1 MKRTKRTQ
9 TALAAM
15 MLVASI
21 CFASQAFAWGS
32 ATHAYICDHLGAQ
45 GPLKNL
51 NELYGGMAP
60 DVFNYLFTD
69 NTLRETLYGATHY
82 SNFLDVWKSSRT
94 PIGKALAL
102 GFISHNGLWGA
113 DGTAHGVPY
122 NNPDGYVIGKAIAMR
137 FKYGPFFSDGG
148 KIDPND
154 LTFWLNVELY
164 HNAVESAVDILI
176 CRHDRA
182 LGGKISAAALARSP
196 EFPAMLVKTYRSLA
210 PENLIRGTESDFRRN
225 LVAYGFALMQPRE
238 KAVEDIASQLASM
251 AGAFLAM
258 YGIDP
263 SGLGDLDT
271 LAFNI
276 INLALEECEGDY
288 LDAVNG
294 TIERVSSALKS
305 NHISD

>member
-1 MKRTKRTQ
+1 
-9 TALAAM
+9 
-15 MLVASI
+15 MLVGSI
-21 CFASQAFAWGS
+21 CFAPQAFAWGS

-45 GPLKNL
+45 GPVKNV
-51 NELYGGMAP
+51 NEMYGGMAP
-60 DVFNYLFTD
+60 DVFNYLFAD
-69 NTLRETLYGATHY
+69 KALMERLYAATHY
-82 SNFLDVWKSSRT
+82 GNFMDVWKSSGT
-94 PIGKALAL
+94 PIGRALAL

-113 DGTAHGVPY
+113 DSTAHGVPY
-122 NNPDGYVIGKAIAMR
+122 NNPEGYVIGKAIAMR
-137 FKYGPFFSDGG
+137 FKYGAFIKDGG
-148 KIDPND
+148 EVSPSDPV
-154 LTFWLNVELY
+154 FWLNVELY
-164 HNAVESAVDILI
+164 HNAVEAAVDILL
-176 CRHDRA
+176 CQKDRA
-182 LGGKISAAALARSP
+182 LGGKITAAALARSP
-196 EFPAMLVKTYRSLA
+196 EFPAMLVKTYHSLA

-225 LVAYGFALMQPRE
+225 LVAYGFALMQPRD

-276 INLALEECEGDY
+276 VNLALEECEKDY

-294 TIERVSSALKS
+294 TIQQVSGALKS